1 MNNYIE
7 SILLNTYEEGD
18 KNPIHE
24 EIYIINV
31 NSLTNIDK
39 GIDMCI

>member
-7 SILLNTYEEGD
+7 SILLNTYEGD
-18 KNPIHE
+18 NNPIHE
-24 EIYIINV
+24 QIYIINV